1 MESTKPG
8 TMPSVR
14 ANGLTIHYDEIGE
27 GEPALLVAGLGM
39 QLIGWD
45 DEFCDRLAARGFRVI
60 RFDNRDVGLSSW
72 LDHLPTASMAVL
84 FWQTLM
90 GLPIRPPYSLD
101 DMAGDAV
108 GLLDALG
115 IASAHVIGVSM
126 GGMIAQSM
134 AIQAPRRVRSLTSIM
149 SHPGDGASKVPEP
162 RALRVFLGPRSV
174 TRDQAIRRYIDT
186 FRTIGS
192 PGLGGTEDGYLRR
205 RAERAYDRSFHP
217 RGIVRQTA
225 AVVAAGNRIRALGRI
240 QVPTLVLH
248 GSRDPLVPPRGGR
261 ATARAIPGATL
272 RIIPG
277 MGHDLPPGAWP
288 IIIDAITELAAG
300 RPSRAAVP

>member
-1 MESTKPG
+1 
-8 TMPSVR
+8 MPSIR
-14 ANGLTIHYDEIGE
+14 ANGITIHYDEIGE

-39 QLIGWD
+39 QLVGWD
-45 DEFCDRLAARGFRVI
+45 DEFCVGLAARGFRVI
-60 RFDNRDVGLSSW
+60 RFDNRDVGLSSK
-72 LDHLPTASMAVL
+72 LDHLPTVSMPVL

-90 GLPIRPPYSLD
+90 GMATRPPYSLD

-115 IASAHVIGVSM
+115 VASAHVIGVSM
-126 GGMIAQSM
+126 GGMIAQIM
-134 AIQAPRRVRSLTSIM
+134 AIHAPDRLRSLTSIM

-162 RALRVFLGPRSV
+162 RALRVFLGPRSF
-174 TRDQAIRRYIDT
+174 TREQAIRRYIDA
-186 FRTIGS
+186 FRAIGS
-192 PGLGGTEDGYLRR
+192 RRLGGTDEAYLRR

-217 RGIVRQTA
+217 QGVLRQTA
-225 AVVAAGNRIRALGRI
+225 AIAAAGNRTRALRRVR
-240 QVPTLVLH
+240 VPTLILH

-261 ATARAIPGATL
+261 ATARAIPGARL

-288 IIIDAITELAAG
+288 MIIDAIAEL
-300 RPSRAAVP
+300 R